1 MIGSPRFEKLFPKQ
15 RLVFLL
21 QKFYLGFN
29 KRIDL
34 FGCESKIHFDR
45 LRTQEG
51 AVFSFSSAIKLKV
64 EDKGGNAQSEN
75 RNNRTRFDPLA
86 ESNMT
91 HFLPFNNAD
100 RHNIGCA
107 SNHC

>member
-75 RNNRTRFDPLA
+75 RNNRTRFDPLVKGYMA
-86 ESNMT
+86 NL
-91 HFLPFNNAD
+91 LPLD
-100 RHNIGCA
+100 DSDGHNIGCA